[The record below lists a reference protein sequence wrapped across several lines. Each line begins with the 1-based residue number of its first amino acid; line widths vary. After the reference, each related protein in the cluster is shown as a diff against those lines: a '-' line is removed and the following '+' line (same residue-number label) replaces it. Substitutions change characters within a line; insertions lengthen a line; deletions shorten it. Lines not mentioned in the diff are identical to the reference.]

1 MSGDDAA
8 LEALLAALS
17 PRRRPGEYVF
27 VVADP
32 GQPLA
37 EQDIVASVIES
48 EGRSLVLDRRDADEA
63 GLVYDF
69 VAGWITLEVR
79 SDLDAVGLTAA
90 VAAALA
96 EEGMACNVIAGY
108 HHDHLLVA
116 HDRVNEAIAV
126 LEALSARHR
135 GYQPGLAV
143 RRARSGDT
151 SAMSRLARAAYT
163 PYVARIG
170 REPAPMTVEYD
181 AVIDTAEVWV
191 AERAGNLLGILVLR
205 WYDDHLLLDNVAV
218 SPDAQ
223 RSGVGRRLLDLADQR
238 ATGAG
243 LREIRLYT
251 NAAMTENLAYY
262 LRHGYRETHR
272 ATQDGFER
280 VFLTKP
286 LVTT

>member
-1 MSGDDAA
+1 MSGDAA

-27 VVADP
+27 VIAD
-32 GQPLA
+32 QSKPLA

-48 EGRSLVLDRRDADEA
+48 EGRSLVLDRSDADEA
-63 GLVYDF
+63 GLLYDF

-79 SDLDAVGLTAA
+79 SDLDALGLTAA

-96 EEGMACNVIAGY
+96 EEGMTCNVIAGY

-116 HDRVNEAIAV
+116 HDRVDEAIAV

-135 GYQPGLAV
+135 SDEAGLAV
-143 RRARSGDT
+143 RRARAGDAL
-151 SAMSRLARAAYT
+151 AMSELARAAYA

-170 REPAPMTVEYD
+170 REPAPMTADYD
-181 AVIDTAEVWV
+181 AVIDTAEAWV
-191 AERAGNLLGILVLR
+191 AERAGNLLGILVLCF
-205 WYDDHLLLDNVAV
+205 YDDHLLLDNVAV

-238 ATGAG
+238 AGEGG

-251 NAAMTENLAYY
+251 NATMTENLAYY
-262 LRHGYRETHR
+262 QRHGYRETHR

-280 VFLTKP
+280 VFFTKS
-286 LVTT
+286 LVAT